1 MMKLRI
7 RIANRKD
14 YGKILEFSNKAKW
27 KYELK
32 DFYLMEK
39 SGISKTLLLENEVKN
54 EIIGMIT
61 IFDYGEIIWI
71 ANLFID
77 EKWRGKGYGSYLIK
91 EVIKLFNNKNTIA
104 LFSKKE
110 TIDFYIK
117 NGFKIDKK
125 FYLVRFIEDKKNED
139 IDKKGWSEIIPIMD
153 YIAFGYKRESL
164 LKLLV
169 ENGYVIYE
177 NNGFA
182 IIRPEDKMIGP
193 VICEN
198 DNLLYLAMRSLG
210 YGTMA
215 IVKKIYENM
224 EIIYEI
230 IRMYTGKKP
239 IDNRIAIAF
248 TGLEYG

>member
-1 MMKLRI
+1 MMNLKI
-7 RIANRKD
+7 RIANRND
-14 YGKILEFSNKAKW
+14 YEKILEFSNKAKW
-27 KYELK
+27 EYEIK
-32 DFYLMEK
+32 DFYLMER
-39 SGISKTLLLENEVKN
+39 SGISKTLLLEEN

-61 IFDYGEIIWI
+61 IFDYGEISWI

-77 EKWRGKGYGSYLIK
+77 EKFRRKGYGSYLIK
-91 EVIKLFNNKNTIA
+91 ESIKLLNNKNTIA

-110 TIDFYIK
+110 TINFYIK
-117 NGFKIDKK
+117 NGFKIDEK
-125 FYLVRFIEDKKNED
+125 FYFVKFIGNKKNKN
-139 IDKKGWSEIIPIMD
+139 INKKGWSEIIPIMD

-198 DNLLYLAMRSLG
+198 DKLLYLAMESLG
-210 YGTMA
+210 YGTRA
-215 IVKKIYENM
+215 IVKKIYDNM
-224 EIIYEI
+224 EIIDEI
-230 IRMYTGKKP
+230 IRMYIGKKP
-239 IDNRIAIAF
+239 IDNKIAIAF